1 MLTAFV
7 LIVCESRRISEVA
20 HAIAELPNVAEVY
33 SVTGEFDIIALLR
46 LSDYESLDQS
56 VPSGIAQIEGVI
68 ETKTV
73 LAFRRYSRRDL
84 AAGFDI
90 GLS

>member
-1 MLTAFV
+1 MVTAFV
-7 LIVCESRRISEVA
+7 FITCEPQRISDIAQEV
-20 HAIAELPNVAEVY
+20 AELPNVAEVY
-33 SVTGEFDIIALLR
+33 SVTGDYDIIAVLR
-46 LSDYESLDQS
+46 VNDYETLDEA
-56 VPSGIAQIEGVI
+56 VPGGIARIAGVRH
-68 ETKTV
+68 TTTV